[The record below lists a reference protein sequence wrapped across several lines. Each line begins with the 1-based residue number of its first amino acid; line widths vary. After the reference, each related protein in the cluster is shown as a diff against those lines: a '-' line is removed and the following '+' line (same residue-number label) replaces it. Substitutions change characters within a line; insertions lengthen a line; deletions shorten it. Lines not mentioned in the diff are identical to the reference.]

1 MGVRPIRDKILIK
14 RIDVAE
20 TTKGGIIIP
29 DTAAEKPKEGEVVAV
44 GSGMLM
50 PDGSVK
56 PLEVKAGERVLFGQ
70 YGGTEIS
77 LEGEDYIILDAN
89 GVLAVIES

>member
-14 RIDVAE
+14 RIDASE

-29 DTAAEKPKEGEVVAV
+29 DTAAEKPREGKVVAV
-44 GSGMLM
+44 GSGMVM

-70 YGGTEIS
+70 YDGTEITID
-77 LEGEDYIILDAN
+77 GEEYIILDAN

>member
-1 MGVRPIRDKILIK
+1 MGVRPLRDKVLIK
-14 RIDVAE
+14 RIDVVE

-44 GSGMLM
+44 GSGMVL

-56 PLEVKAGERVLFGQ
+56 PLDIKAGERVLFGQ
-70 YGGTEIS
+70 YGGTEINI
-77 LEGEDYIILDAN
+77 EGEDYVILEGNDI
-89 GVLAVIES
+89 LAVIES